1 MVITS
6 DTEVR
11 QIALDAPTSIPLLE
25 QFGIDYC
32 CGGQQT
38 LAEAC
43 GKKNLQ
49 LASVL
54 AALEQN
60 ASPAPSAN
68 DWPTAPLHRL
78 AEHIVTT
85 HHGFTR
91 QQLTLLHTLMEKV
104 VHRHGATH
112 AEVPE
117 LSQALAALAA
127 ELTHHFICEE
137 NILFPYIARLEQEG
151 RATLPPMFGSVS
163 QPIQKMMLDHDRAG
177 DELSHMR
184 TLTNNYQPPQDACT
198 TYRALYRALEDLE
211 KDLHQHI
218 HLENNILFPRA
229 LALSQARP

>member
-25 QFGIDYC
+25 EFGIDYC

-60 ASPAPSAN
+60 ASPAPPDN
-68 DWPTAPLHRL
+68 DWTTAPLHRL

>member
-1 MVITS
+1 MTITS
-6 DTEVR
+6 QTQLR

-43 GKKNLQ
+43 AKQNLQ
-49 LASVL
+49 IDAVL
-54 AALEQN
+54 EAIERQCQ
-60 ASPAPSAN
+60 PEVSAT
-68 DWPTAPLHRL
+68 DWQSAPLHAL
-78 AEHIVTT
+78 AAHIVTA

-91 QQLTLLHTLMEKV
+91 QQLALLHTLMEKV
-104 VHRHGATH
+104 ERRHGATH

-117 LSQALAALAA
+117 LSRALAALAA
-127 ELTHHFICEE
+127 ELTHHFVCEE
-137 NILFPYIARLEQEG
+137 NILFPYITKLEQEG
-151 RATLPPMFGSVS
+151 QAALPPMFGSVG
-163 QPIQKMMLDHDRAG
+163 QPIQKMMMDHDRAG
-177 DELSHMR
+177 DELRHMR

-229 LALSQARP
+229 LALSKARA